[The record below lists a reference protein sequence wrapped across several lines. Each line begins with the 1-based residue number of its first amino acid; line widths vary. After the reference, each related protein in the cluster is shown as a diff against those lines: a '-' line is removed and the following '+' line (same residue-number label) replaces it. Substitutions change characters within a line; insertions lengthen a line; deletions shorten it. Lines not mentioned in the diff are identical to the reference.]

1 MNFLFHLHLSILILH
16 SISQLESR
24 KLTEEE
30 NQKRLEVCGLTTI
43 PKIFNGRETSVNEAP
58 WSVMVHT
65 SKENQ
70 QYGHCTGTLI
80 SPRHILTATH
90 CSASGDKEEWSSAV
104 GKPLNREKC
113 LENDNFIV
121 TEVGA
126 SKVTV
131 RSRNETIIGRA
142 KYLFMFQLCRKIEK
156 SDYEYLFPDDF
167 MIVELS
173 EDIEYSQNLQPACL
187 ARDTTDNELGTKL
200 DFFGYGDN
208 PPPGVVHSPEPK
220 FHVTPKLLHQ
230 KIFVTEF
237 TYEGN
242 TYQTDSRVFM
252 AQSVTSKTI
261 ACPGDSG
268 GGAIRNI
275 DGRNTVVGVA
285 MQGTCA
291 KLLRGKDGFEVYAS
305 VGYYREDVCEKT
317 GICTPPRDSSDGN
330 LSLEYVLWANG
341 VRRDPWSK
349 MNNDTIDFLKKML
362 NPCVEARAT
371 IEQVKEDP
379 WLVTDV
385 RPIRSVKRRVIGN
398 KNGDVQGMET
408 RTKRQRLDA

>member
-16 SISQLESR
+16 LISQLEPR

-30 NQKRLEVCGLTTI
+30 NQKRLEVS
-43 PKIFNGRETSVNEAP
+43 KIFNGRETSVNEAP

-104 GKPLNREKC
+104 GKPLNRDKC

-131 RSRNETIIGRA
+131 RSRNESIVGRA

-167 MIVELS
+167 MIVELA
-173 EDIEYSQNLQPACL
+173 EDIEYSQDLQPACL

-208 PPPGVVHSPEPK
+208 PPPGVVHSPEPAY
-220 FHVTPKLLHQ
+220 HVTPKLLHQ

-317 GICTPPRDSSDGN
+317 GICTPPRDSTD
-330 LSLEYVLWANG
+330 EKCQIFVLM
-341 VRRDPWSK
+341 VV
-349 MNNDTIDFLKKML
+349 I
-362 NPCVEARAT
+362 
-371 IEQVKEDP
+371 
-379 WLVTDV
+379 
-385 RPIRSVKRRVIGN
+385 SVFALIK
-398 KNGDVQGMET
+398 
-408 RTKRQRLDA
+408 